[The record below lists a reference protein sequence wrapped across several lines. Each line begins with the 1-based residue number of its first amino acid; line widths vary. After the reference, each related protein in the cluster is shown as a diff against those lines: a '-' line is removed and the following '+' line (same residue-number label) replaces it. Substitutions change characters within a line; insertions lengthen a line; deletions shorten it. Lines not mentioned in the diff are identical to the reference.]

1 MRLVPDQDWNEI
13 SELFSEYFKSIAPEG
28 VKVEVITHHGG
39 YAYVTPVNTNGYI
52 AAFRAYQETFGTE
65 PIPKRGGGS
74 IPIVPMFE
82 KELS

>member
-1 MRLVPDQDWNEI
+1 MKLVNYSVTILNLLHQR
-13 SELFSEYFKSIAPEG
+13 

-52 AAFRAYQETFGTE
+52 AAHRAYQETFGTE

-82 KELS
+82 KELG